1 MAKKYNVK
9 ADEVE
14 GLPYGFVIR
23 WSGNIGFGE
32 YTVHQAANGSW
43 IGESECMDR
52 GEDKSFLEHLFSSI
66 VEQIEICS

>member
-14 GLPYGFVIR
+14 GLPYGFIIR
-23 WSGNIGFGE
+23 WSGNIG
-32 YTVHQAANGSW
+32 NW